1 MNDTRLPAPPYGVP
15 KGGTGRQVFISL
27 GSNLGDRL
35 QYIQRAVETIK
46 KIASTKIRAVSS
58 VYETEPVGKKNQ
70 PEFLNAAAELDTTVE
85 ARQLFRTLKGIEQ
98 SLGRTRAERWGPRE
112 IDLDLLYYD
121 AEILADAELT
131 VPHPEIH
138 KRRFVLVPLAEIAG
152 EFTDPAANKSITQI
166 LDRCTDTSI
175 VKKTSFTIKM

>member
-1 MNDTRLPAPPYGVP
+1 MNDTRLPA
-15 KGGTGRQVFISL
+15 GRQVFISL

-35 QYIQRAVETIK
+35 QYIQRAVEAIQK
-46 KIASTKIRAVSS
+46 VASMSIRAVSS

-70 PEFLNAAAELDTTVE
+70 PEFLNAAAELDTTID
-85 ARQLFRTLKGIEQ
+85 ARQLFRALKSIEQ
-98 SLGRTRAERWGPRE
+98 SLGRKNTERWGPRE

-121 AEILADAELT
+121 AEVLADVELT

-138 KRRFVLVPLAEIAG
+138 KRRFVLVPLVEIAG